1 MEYSKFTRAVFPLP
15 SLSNVLWKTLF
26 VFFLSP
32 FFISTLKQKLIRNFI
47 RTTSLELDF
56 VNFNICGI
64 SEYEKD
70 STFFLK
76 HLRFFLFEKVFN
88 HPVLI
93 FVLFSWYFNLKVKKT
108 FIRRPSVDGLPKG
121 FELTKFQFLNNGPFH
136 SSILP

>member
-1 MEYSKFTRAVFPLP
+1 MYTYFMLVLINWCLPNVFFYNDKSMKCSKFSRAVFPLP
-15 SLSNVLWKTLF
+15 SLSNGLWKTLF
-26 VFFLSP
+26 LFFLSL

-47 RTTSLELDF
+47 RTTSLELGF

-76 HLRFFLFEKVFN
+76 HLRFFLFKNVFN

-93 FVLFSWYFNLKVKKT
+93 FVLFSWYLTWRSK
-108 FIRRPSVDGLPKG
+108 RPS
-121 FELTKFQFLNNGPFH
+121 
-136 SSILP
+136 